1 MKQFKLGSLAIDPAE
16 YGSHGN
22 AVLGIRGSGK
32 SYTATCIAEHLFDA
46 GIPFIAFDPVGIWRH
61 LRVPGKG
68 KGYPIVVAGGKD
80 GDLPLTV
87 AGTPAIVRAA
97 MQGGISLVIDLFDIN
112 LSKADWRRIVTAAV
126 RTLMHENHAHGLRHV
141 FIEEAAEFIPQKP
154 IDWDVYAEIEKLAR
168 MGGNSRL
175 GYTLINQRSQEVS
188 KAILELCENVFL
200 HRQRGKNALENMDK
214 WLQVAGATEQKEII
228 KTLPDLPQ
236 GQCWAW
242 LGGDHPTPP
251 TLIKVPAKNS
261 FHPDRRVM
269 RGDTVATKAQ
279 PVDVGQFVTGMRGQL
294 EKIVAEAKANDPTA
308 LKAEVRRLTAELAK
322 KPAGGLAVDTGVIEI
337 ARQEGWQA
345 GHAAGLERGIAEATG
360 HCRDALLAQA
370 QRLQD
375 LAQKGVVAAAEEMR
389 AAGQWSCPRTAGTRA
404 PGITHAR
411 QPFTPAPT
419 SAPVVSTSPAAKV
432 STTGTLKPALQRVVN
447 AIGWWRQIGQDPV
460 DRSRACVVA
469 GLSPKASTF
478 GVYIGE
484 LIKLG
489 LVESS
494 PGKVGL
500 TAEGVALAVV
510 PAGDTREQIHD
521 VARGLLGPQE
531 QRVFDAIYAVYPR
544 EIARVDLANAVGLS
558 PTASTLGV
566 YIGGIAAYGIIEN
579 GSRGHVRAAGW
590 LFP

>member
-97 MQGGISLVIDLFDIN
+97 MQGGISLVVDLFDIN

-269 RGDTVATKAQ
+269 RGDTVATKAE
-279 PVDVGQFVTGMRGQL
+279 PVDVGQFVAGMRGQL
-294 EKIVAEAKANDPTA
+294 EKIVEEAKANDPATLRTEIA
-308 LKAEVRRLTAELAK
+308 RLKADLAK
-322 KPAGGLAVDTGVIEI
+322 KPAGAVDPGALSAAHEGGVAEG
-337 ARQEGWQA
+337 RQYAERQHRPLLIVA
-345 GHAAGLERGIAEATG
+345 GNLTRRLGGLIDEAT
-360 HCRDALLAQA
+360 
-370 QRLQD
+370 
-375 LAQKGVVAAAEEMR
+375 EMR
-389 AAGQWSCPRTAGTRA
+389 RQLCEAVEAIGATPA
-404 PGITHAR
+404 PTHGITRAR

-419 SAPVVSTSPAAKV
+419 SAPAVSTSPAAKV
-432 STTGTLKPALQRVVN
+432 STTGALKPALQRVVN

-500 TAEGVALAVV
+500 TAEGLALAVV

-531 QRVFDAIYAVYPR
+531 QRVFDAIYAVYPK
-544 EIARVDLANAVGLS
+544 EIARVDLAHAVGLS

>member
-1 MKQFKLGSLAIDPAE
+1 MKSFKFGSLAIDPAE

-32 SYTATCIAEHLFDA
+32 SYTATAIAEHLFDA

-61 LRVPGKG
+61 LRVPGAG

-87 AGTPAIVRAA
+87 AGAPAIVRAA
-97 MQGGISLVIDLFDIN
+97 MQGGVSLVIDLFDIN

-269 RGDTVATKAQ
+269 RGDTAATKAK
-279 PVDVGQFVTGMRGQL
+279 PVDVGQFVEGMRGQL
-294 EKIVAEAKANDPTA
+294 EKIVEQAKADDPKA
-308 LKAEVRRLTAELAK
+308 LRAEIARLKGELAK
-322 KPAGGLAVDTGVIEI
+322 KPADVPDAAALQA
-337 ARQEGWQA
+337 ARQEGRNA
-345 GHAAGLERGIAEATG
+345 GMLAGSEAGFLAGL
-360 HCRDALLAQA
+360 
-370 QRLQD
+370 
-375 LAQKGVVAAAEEMR
+375 AAAKVAIE
-389 AAGQWSCPRTAGTRA
+389 AVSPPKFSIPASAI

-419 SAPVVSTSPAAKV
+419 SAPAVSTSPAAKV
-432 STTGTLKPALQRVVN
+432 STGGGALKPALQRVVN

-489 LVESS
+489 LVEAS

-500 TAEGVALAVV
+500 TPGGVALAVV

>member
-1 MKQFKLGSLAIDPAE
+1 MKPFKFGSLTIVPAE

-32 SYTATCIAEHLFDA
+32 SYTATAIAERLFDA

-61 LRVPGKG
+61 LRVPGDG

-87 AGTPAIVRAA
+87 AGAPAIVRAA

-126 RTLMHENHAHGLRHV
+126 RTLMHENHAYGLRHV

-236 GQCWAW
+236 GHCWAW

-261 FHPDRRVM
+261 FHPDRRVV
-269 RGDTVATKAQ
+269 RGDTVATKAK
-279 PVDVGQFVTGMRGQL
+279 PVDVGQFVEGMRGQL
-294 EKIVAEAKANDPTA
+294 EKIVEQAKADDPAT
-308 LKAEVRRLTAELAK
+308 LKAEIGRLKGELAK
-322 KPAGGLAVDTGVIEI
+322 KVVGAPVVDTAAIEA
-337 ARQEGWQA
+337 ARQEGRQ
-345 GHAAGLERGIAEATG
+345 HSERAHRPLLIVADIATRRLGAIIDEATEL
-360 HCRDALLAQA
+360 RRQVWEAVDEV
-370 QRLQD
+370 
-375 LAQKGVVAAAEEMR
+375 KAAPA
-389 AAGQWSCPRTAGTRA
+389 PT
-404 PGITHAR
+404 PGITHTR
-411 QPFTPAPT
+411 QPFSPAPT
-419 SAPVVSTSPAAKV
+419 SALPVSTSQAAKASTGLSRPQQRILDALAWLESIGIGQADRTRVAMLADASPKSSGFEKNV
-432 STTGTLKPALQRVVN
+432 STLSSKGLVAYPVPGTLKLTEAGRAAANAPATLPTNADLHAAIRSKISGPQWALLEALIRQRV
-447 AIGWWRQIGQDPV
+447 PL
-460 DRSRACVVA
+460 SRAELAEQA
-469 GLSPKASTF
+469 GVSAASSGF
-478 GVYIGE
+478 EKNV
-484 LIKLG
+484 
-489 LVESS
+489 
-494 PGKVGL
+494 
-500 TAEGVALAVV
+500 
-510 PAGDTREQIHD
+510 
-521 VARGLLGPQE
+521 
-531 QRVFDAIYAVYPR
+531 
-544 EIARVDLANAVGLS
+544 
-558 PTASTLGV
+558 STLSGFGFV
-566 YIGGIAAYGIIEN
+566 TYPE
-579 GSRGHVRAAGW
+579 RGYVQVADIMFVER
-590 LFP
+590 

>member
-214 WLQVAGATEQKEII
+214 WLQVAGA
-228 KTLPDLPQ
+228 
-236 GQCWAW
+236 
-242 LGGDHPTPP
+242 
-251 TLIKVPAKNS
+251 
-261 FHPDRRVM
+261 
-269 RGDTVATKAQ
+269 
-279 PVDVGQFVTGMRGQL
+279 
-294 EKIVAEAKANDPTA
+294 
-308 LKAEVRRLTAELAK
+308 ELD
-322 KPAGGLAVDTGVIEI
+322 G
-337 ARQEGWQA
+337 
-345 GHAAGLERGIAEATG
+345 
-360 HCRDALLAQA
+360 
-370 QRLQD
+370 
-375 LAQKGVVAAAEEMR
+375 
-389 AAGQWSCPRTAGTRA
+389 
-404 PGITHAR
+404 
-411 QPFTPAPT
+411 
-419 SAPVVSTSPAAKV
+419 
-432 STTGTLKPALQRVVN
+432 
-447 AIGWWRQIGQDPV
+447 
-460 DRSRACVVA
+460 
-469 GLSPKASTF
+469 
-478 GVYIGE
+478 
-484 LIKLG
+484 KLH
-489 LVESS
+489 
-494 PGKVGL
+494 
-500 TAEGVALAVV
+500 
-510 PAGDTREQIHD
+510 REF
-521 VARGLLGPQE
+521 P
-531 QRVFDAIYAVYPR
+531 
-544 EIARVDLANAVGLS
+544 
-558 PTASTLGV
+558 
-566 YIGGIAAYGIIEN
+566 N
-579 GSRGHVRAAGW
+579 G
-590 LFP
+590 